1 MGHGT
6 KREKKKEK
14 KKKRL
19 SINNL
24 SWKPKSEERYLKFKG
39 RCPRPGRQ
47 MKIEEKSSILI

>member
-6 KREKKKEK
+6 KREKKEK